1 MRKILAALFAPVILF
16 LFGNIS
22 LAQST
27 DYSLSASGWTNGPS
41 GTVTKTGTQ
50 TIQAGMNAWA
60 ISPYTGSTMVG
71 LTPTSPTATYSNM
84 TTALGMSAA
93 SVTALSSEIAAQ
105 NPQGG
110 GNITN
115 AAWVYKDFPLA
126 AATKFSMYWVYTSTD
141 YVPYNDGSITTFV
154 NTGNAAALG
163 KINNVLTQYILLG
176 ATNPGTGNYSTGS
189 YGSTG
194 WQIVNYEAVDAGT
207 YRLGFASFNQ
217 GDTALSPVLYVND
230 GLGTVTKNGTT
241 FGAVAPNNPN
251 MPTVDPTPT
260 PPAVPTVVSTAPANP
275 TVVSTTTNGTPTT
288 VDLVVDSSTKND
300 KTLGITKAITPL
312 TSTPYTI
319 TTVTTPKVIQTW
331 SDNTT
336 TTVVDPNNPATT
348 TTQTGTSYQFGN
360 TTSNTKN
367 VSAVATAESIKAKNM
382 NLFLVDPLSQND
394 GTWAT
399 PYAGYISSVGSYR
412 MQGGAFG
419 WQKTVDNNSFGIAG
433 NMIYGKAG
441 NQPGSQSD
449 SESYSGN
456 MYLLTKQSLAWLK
469 AVVGYSSTD
478 HRTTTSIPEFA
489 MSNSSKVRQNNYY
502 ADLGAYSAGTLYG
515 IRAVGGAII
524 NYSTLNGTESGS
536 PLLSTLP
543 ENGGTTKVSPYFG
556 ARYEYEKAS
565 FETRMYTNTE
575 YKNVV
580 TNKASINQ
588 EVTKNVFINATVGY
602 DKSFSEKYNNTY
614 GTLGL
619 RVAF

>member
-1 MRKILAALFAPVILF
+1 MKKFLAASAALFAFV
-16 LFGNIS
+16 GVAA
-22 LAQST
+22 AQST

-41 GTVTKTGTQ
+41 GTATKTGTQ
-50 TIQAGMNAWA
+50 TIQAGSNAWA

-84 TTALGMSAA
+84 TNALGMSAA
-93 SVTALSSEIAAQ
+93 SVSALSAEIAAQ

-141 YVPYNDGSITTFV
+141 YVPFNDGSITSFV

-251 MPTVDPTPT
+251 MPTVDPTP
-260 PPAVPTVVSTAPANP
+260 APSAP
-275 TVVSTTTNGTPTT
+275 TVVSTTPTTPTVTSSTTYGTPTPAAS
-288 VDLVVDSSTKND
+288 LVVNSSTN
-300 KTLGITKAITPL
+300 TGSQFNVTQTTTPV
-312 TSTPYTI
+312 TATPYTI
-319 TTVTTPKVIQTW
+319 TTVTTPKVIKAW

-336 TTVVDPNNPATT
+336 TTVADPNNPATT
-348 TTQTGTSYQFGN
+348 ATQTGTAYQFGD
-360 TTSNTKN
+360 SSSATKSASS
-367 VSAVATAESIKAKNM
+367 VSVKESIKTKNM

-394 GTWAT
+394 GSWAA
-399 PYAGYISSVGSYR
+399 PYAGYVSSVGSYH
-412 MQGGAFG
+412 MQGAAFG
-419 WQKTVDNNSFGIAG
+419 WQRTVENNTFGMAA
-433 NMIYGKAG
+433 NMNSARSG
-441 NQPGSQSD
+441 NQPGSGTESD
-449 SESYSGN
+449 SYSGTA
-456 MYLLTKQSLAWLK
+456 YLLSKQSGVWLK
-469 AVVGYSSTD
+469 AAMGYGSTD
-478 HRTTTSIPEFA
+478 HKTTTAIPAFA
-489 MSNSSKVRQNNYY
+489 LSNSSKVNQNNYY
-502 ADLGAYSAGTLYG
+502 ADLGGYSPGTFFGFRLL
-515 IRAVGGAII
+515 GGAIV
-524 NYSTLNGTESGS
+524 NYSDLKGTETGS

-543 ENGGTTKVSPYFG
+543 KNGGTTKVSPYVG
-556 ARYEYEKAS
+556 ARYESGKAAV
-565 FETRMYTNTE
+565 ETRIYTNTE
-575 YKNVV
+575 YKTVV
-580 TNKASINQ
+580 STKASINQ
-588 EVTKNVFINATVGY
+588 PIAGNVHLNATVGV
-602 DKSFSEKYNNTY
+602 DKAIGAKYNNVY
-614 GTLGL
+614 GLIGL
-619 RVAF
+619 KIIF

>member
-1 MRKILAALFAPVILF
+1 MKKIIVGAIAMFFAMVPLAH
-16 LFGNIS
+16 S
-22 LAQST
+22 QST
-27 DYSLSASGWTNGPS
+27 DYSLSASGWTNGPA
-41 GTVTKTGTQ
+41 GTATKTGTQ
-50 TIQAGMNAWA
+50 TIQAGTNAWA

-84 TTALGMSAA
+84 TTALGMSSA
-93 SVTALSSEIAAQ
+93 SVTALSGEIAAQ

-141 YVPYNDGSITTFV
+141 YVPFNDGSITTFV

-230 GLGTVTKNGTT
+230 GIGTVTKNGQA
-241 FGAVAPNNPN
+241 FGAVAPNDPN
-251 MPTVDPTPT
+251 MPTVGGGSSSPTAVSTTPT
-260 PPAVPTVVSTAPANP
+260 TP
-275 TVVSTTTNGTPTT
+275 TVVSTTTNGAPSTSN
-288 VDLVVDSSTKND
+288 LVVDSSVKNG
-300 KTLGITKAITPL
+300 KTLGVTKAITPL

-336 TTVVDPNNPATT
+336 TTITDPNNPATT
-348 TTQTGTSYQFGN
+348 TTQTGTAYQFGD
-360 TTSNTKN
+360 TSSTTKN
-367 VSAVATAESIKAKNM
+367 VSATGTADSIKAKNM
-382 NLFLVDPLSQND
+382 NLFLVDPLSTND

-412 MQGGAFG
+412 MSGGSFG
-419 WQKTVDNNSFGIAG
+419 WQKTVDNNTAGIAAS
-433 NMIYGKAG
+433 MIYGKAG
-441 NQPGSQSD
+441 NQVGSEVNSD
-449 SESYSGN
+449 SYSGTA
-456 MYLLTKQSLAWLK
+456 YVLSKQAAVWLK
-469 AVVGYSSTD
+469 ASFGFGSTE
-478 HRTTTSIPEFA
+478 HNTTTKIPEFG
-489 MSNSSKVRQNNYY
+489 MINTSKVRQNNYY

-515 IRAVGGAII
+515 IRAVGGVIV
-524 NYSTLNGTESGS
+524 NYSDLKGTEVGS

-543 ENGGTTKVSPYFG
+543 ANGGTTKASPYVG
-556 ARYEYEKAS
+556 ARYEYGKAAV
-565 FETRMYTNTE
+565 ETRVYTNTE
-575 YKNVV
+575 YKTVSSTRLTVNQP
-580 TNKASINQ
+580 INDRVQ
-588 EVTKNVFINATVGY
+588 VNATVGV
-602 DKSFSEKYNNTY
+602 DKSLSEKYNNVY
-614 GTLGL
+614 GLIGL
-619 RVAF
+619 KITF